1 MKNNINDILIAMIK
15 YFGNDVRRINHA
27 LKGYAF
33 SKSIGEKEGLREEE
47 LYILEV
53 ASILHDIGIKVSE
66 EKYNSSAGN
75 YQEIEGPGV
84 ARELLCLFQLEEKIL
99 DRICFLIGNHHSYS
113 KIDQLD
119 FQILVEADF
128 LVNIYEDNIEKKNIA
143 IVKERYFKTYT
154 GIEYLT
160 SMYL

>member
-1 MKNNINDILIAMIK
+1 MKNNINDILITMIK

-27 LKGYAF
+27 LKVHAF
-33 SKSIGEKEGLREEE
+33 AKSIGEKEGLSGGE
-47 LYILEV
+47 LYILEL

-75 YQEIEGPGV
+75 YQEMEGPGV
-84 ARELLCLFQLEEKIL
+84 ARELLHPFELEEKIL
-99 DRICFLIGNHHSYS
+99 DRICFLIGNHHTYS
-113 KIDQLD
+113 KIDLLD

-143 IVKERYFKTYT
+143 IVKEKCFKTNT
-154 GIEYLT
+154 GIEYLN

>member
-15 YFGNDVRRINHA
+15 YFGSDVSRINHS
-27 LKGYAF
+27 LKVHAF
-33 SKSIGEKEGLREEE
+33 SRSIGEKEGLHGEE

-84 ARELLCLFQLEEKIL
+84 ARELLYPFELEEKIL
-99 DRICFLIGNHHSYS
+99 GRICFLIGNHHTYS
-113 KIDQLD
+113 KIDLLD

-128 LVNIYEDNIEKKNIA
+128 LVNIYEDNIDKKSVA
-143 IVKERYFKTYT
+143 IVKEKCFKTST